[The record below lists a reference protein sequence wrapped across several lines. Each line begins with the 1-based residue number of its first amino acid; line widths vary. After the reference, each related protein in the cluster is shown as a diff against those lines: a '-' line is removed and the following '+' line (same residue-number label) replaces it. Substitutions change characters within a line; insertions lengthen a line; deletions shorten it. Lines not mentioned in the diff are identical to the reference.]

1 MRIGFLIYGDINTIS
16 GGYLYDRKVI
26 EYLRNA
32 GDDVTIISLNRK
44 KYFHSIVSNLPT
56 DFIKEH
62 ELDVII
68 EDELTYPSLYRTN
81 EKLKKQ
87 IPIIALVHL
96 FHSYSMQ
103 PGHINWLYKII
114 EGRYLNSIDGLILNS
129 KSTLEQAE
137 SLMGKKLARHVIA
150 YPAGDNFNQHQDMF
164 NQPIAY
170 DLNDPLKILFI
181 GNVIKQ
187 KGLHNLLHALSML
200 NKNAFQ
206 LTITGNIDMEPEY
219 VQSIRDLIK
228 QYQLSDRVEFT
239 GPLPIDVLPDIY
251 RQHHVMALP
260 SVNEAFGIVYL
271 EAMQFGLPVIG
282 TTAGGAKEIIQH
294 GINGYLVDAG
304 NTGMIAK
311 YIKHWIETPDEISTM
326 GKHAIQR
333 YRQHPTWDI
342 TGNNI
347 REFLMSYV

>member
-26 EYLRNA
+26 EHLRNA
-32 GDDVTIISLNRK
+32 GDDVTIICLNRK

-87 IPIIALVHL
+87 IPIIGLVHL

-103 PGHINWLYKII
+103 PGHINWLYKKI

-170 DLNDPLKILFI
+170 DFNDPLKILFI

-200 NKNAFQ
+200 NKNTFQ